1 MKTLIKFV
9 DQQNAWRRAYGGKL
23 LDLTT
28 MWGRQEIA
36 DLLDSNLSPENL
48 TCDGELSRS
57 EVDRRYRFYTK
68 AASEL
73 LKLDSNVKMW
83 EYS

>member
-28 MWGRQEIA
+28 QWGRQEIA

-57 EVDRRYRFYTK
+57 EVDRRYRYYTK

-73 LKLDSNVKMW
+73 LKLDSNVTMW